1 MSVVVIGL
9 NHRTMPLDLF
19 ERLTF
24 DAASIPKALA
34 ALATCDHVTEAVLVS
49 TCNRTE
55 AYVVAERFHA
65 AYQEVRDV
73 LGEMAHVAPE
83 DFADHLYVHY
93 DTDAAGHLFRV
104 AAGIESDVLGD
115 TEVLGQVRAAWT
127 AGVTEGTVGPV
138 LNLLFR
144 QAVVTG
150 KRARTETGIT
160 RGTASV
166 SHAAVEMAAER
177 LGTVAGRTV
186 LVIGAGAVGRSM
198 AVALRGA
205 GAAEVLVANRTP
217 ERAAALAEEVDGE
230 VVPLSGLADALAR
243 CDVLLTSTGATSVIV
258 DHAELE
264 AALDR
269 RHAAPLLVVDV
280 AVPRDVDP
288 SVGTLPGVTLLDIDD
303 LRRFAQAG
311 VEGRR
316 REIVAVEALLATEL
330 DRYRSQVS
338 ARSAAPLV
346 AALHGQAEDIR
357 QAELTRFDRRLG
369 GLDDRQ
375 RAAVDAL
382 TQAVVAKLLHQPTVT
397 LTTTAGTP
405 TGERL
410 AEALRHL
417 HDLTDLTDLDE

>member
-24 DAASIPKALA
+24 DGSRVPKALA
-34 ALATCDHVTEAVLVS
+34 ALGSCDHVTEAVLVS

-55 AYVVAERFHA
+55 VYIVAERFHA

-73 LGEMAHVAPE
+73 LASLAHVAPE
-83 DFADHLYVHY
+83 DFADHLYTHY
-93 DTDAAGHLFRV
+93 DDDTVRHLFRV
-104 AAGIESDVLGD
+104 TAGVDSDVLGD
-115 TEVLGQVRAAWT
+115 TEVQGQVREAWRI
-127 AGVTEGTVGPV
+127 GVDEGSVGPV

-144 QAVVTG
+144 HAVETG
-150 KRARTETGIT
+150 KRARSDTGIA

-177 LGTVAGRTV
+177 LGSVAGRTV
-186 LVIGAGAVGRSM
+186 LVIGVGPIGRSM
-198 AVALRGA
+198 ATALRGA
-205 GAAEVLVANRTP
+205 GAGRVLVANRTP
-217 ERAAALAEEVDGE
+217 ARAETLAAEVDGE
-230 VVPLSGLADALAR
+230 VVPLAELPAALAQ
-243 CDVLLTSTGATSVIV
+243 CDVLLTSTGATSVII

-264 AALDR
+264 PALAR
-269 RHAAPLLVVDV
+269 RGSHPLLVVDV

-288 SVGTLPGVTLLDIDD
+288 SVGRLPGVTLLDIDD

-311 VEGRR
+311 VDGRR
-316 REIVAVEALLATEL
+316 REIAAVDAVVDEEAE
-330 DRYRSQVS
+330 RYRREVS

-346 AALHGQAEDIR
+346 AALHSRAEHLR
-357 QAELTRFDRRLG
+357 QAEVARFASRLD

-382 TQAVVAKLLHQPTVT
+382 TGALLAKVLHEPTVKLKT
-397 LTTTAGTP
+397 LAGTP
-405 TGERL
+405 TGDRL
-410 AEALRHL
+410 AEALRYL
-417 HDLTDLTDLDE
+417 YDLNDLDG